1 MFGPARPTI
10 NMSASQ
16 IANRSRLSSSLPSC
30 ETPSRILFML
40 VGFRFQRN
48 VIEKRILRRHR
59 SIPLRTLISR
69 TPLPCGCEIR
79 HRCLASESAEKH
91 VSVDRVKAGPETMTN
106 AEMSTS
112 LPAPSAK
119 PIARLGGWRARR
131 TSPCPRCRVGA
142 EWFIRLMNRYNNA
155 MALMA

>member
-1 MFGPARPTI
+1 MFVPARPHDRACRRHR
-10 NMSASQ
+10 S
-16 IANRSRLSSSLPSC
+16 ANRSRLSSCPCSC

-119 PIARLGGWRARR
+119 PIARLGGWHAPGPPGSAVRSAP
-131 TSPCPRCRVGA
+131 SGSSA
-142 EWFIRLMNRYNNA
+142 
-155 MALMA
+155 